1 MDRITNMQQP
11 SLSTAGRRAG
21 IGPRLAAGFAAVL
34 GLLVVLSL
42 VAVGR
47 VNTISASLAT
57 VNDVNS
63 VKQRYAINFRGSV
76 HDRAISLRDVVLVT
90 EDRERQAALEE
101 IRRLAAFYADSAG
114 RLDAVM
120 RSGAEVT
127 PEEER
132 ILASIKATEARGL
145 PMIEQ
150 VIAAQVA
157 GDAAGAQRLLLTQAR
172 PMFIE
177 WLARIN
183 QFIDL
188 QEDKN
193 RTVARAARS
202 IAEGFQTM
210 MLALLAAGLLLGA
223 GIAAWAMRTVAPL
236 RQLAET
242 MMRLARGEQQAT
254 IPGLGRRDEVGAM
267 AEAVQVFRAQG
278 EEASRLRAQQEADRR
293 AAQQAQVDAL
303 RGMADRV
310 EDETLGAVRRITD
323 QARDL
328 AGDAEAMAAAA
339 GRVTRNAGLVDAAAG
354 ESLNIAETVAA
365 AAEELAASIRGIT
378 QQMREAAEVSRGTS
392 ADSLET
398 ERVIVDL
405 SGSVGQIGEVTR
417 LIQEIAG
424 KTNLLSLNAT
434 IEAARAGDAGKGFAV
449 VAGEVKALAAQSARA
464 TEEIGKQIDAV
475 RDRTEAAVATVQ
487 RIAQSVA
494 RVDQLAAVLADAVDQ
509 QNAATGEIARSIAG
523 ATEAAREVTQRI
535 AEVSADA
542 REAGARASRTRSE
555 TANLADNA
563 EQLTR
568 QVVGILRTAVP
579 EVDRRAAE
587 RREVAMHGVL
597 AVGSRQWTV
606 QVADLSET
614 GAGVVGEVTAA
625 AGQRGSLTLPG
636 RPPRAVEIRHVQGDR
651 LGLAFLAEERAKA
664 AA

>member
-11 SLSTAGRRAG
+11 SLRATGRRAG
-21 IGPRLAAGFAAVL
+21 IGLRLAAGFAAVL

-132 ILASIKATEARGL
+132 ILASIQATEARGL
-145 PMIEQ
+145 PMSEQ
-150 VIAAQVA
+150 VIAAQAA
-157 GDAAGAQRLLLTQAR
+157 GDAAAAHRLLLTQAR

-223 GIAAWAMRTVAPL
+223 GIAAWAMRAVAPL
-236 RQLAET
+236 RQLAEA
-242 MMRLARGEQQAT
+242 MLKLAGGEQQAT
-254 IPGLGRRDEVGAM
+254 IPGLGRRDEVGIM

-278 EEASRLRAQQEADRR
+278 EEASRLRAQQEKDRR

-303 RGMADRV
+303 RGMADQV

-339 GRVTRNAGLVDAAAG
+339 GRVTHNAGLVDAAAG
-354 ESLNIAETVAA
+354 ESLHIAETVAA

-378 QQMREAAEVSRGTS
+378 QQVREAAEVSRGTS

-449 VAGEVKALAAQSARA
+449 VAGEVKALAAQTARA

-475 RDRTEAAVATVQ
+475 RDRTEAAVGTVQ

-542 REAGARASRTRSE
+542 REAGERASRTRSE

-587 RREVAMHGVL
+587 RREVTMHGVL
-597 AVGSRQWTV
+597 ALGSRQWTV

-614 GAGVVGEVTAA
+614 GAGVVGEVAA
-625 AGQRGSLTLPG
+625 TAGQQGSLTLPG

-651 LGLAFLAEERAKA
+651 LGLAFLAGERARA